1 MEKQIIGGVF
11 DSQEEAVLAIET
23 LKAKG
28 FEPNNLSVFA
38 KNDDIVDEIEL
49 RTDVEPV
56 DGDKNPTKKIGKGF
70 GIGAGTGGVIGGIT
84 GLIAEIG
91 LLAIPGIGPLAAA
104 GPLAATLTGA
114 AVGATGG
121 GIVGALTGAGIP
133 ENDAEEYEKFVK
145 EGNILIF
152 AEVEEHQR
160 QDIQNV
166 FLESKTLNRHMYL

>member
-11 DSQEEAVLAIET
+11 ESQDEAVRAIET

-28 FEPNNLSVFA
+28 FDPNNLSVFA
-38 KNDDIVDEIEL
+38 KSNDVVDEIEVQ
-49 RTDVEPV
+49 TDVEPV
-56 DGDKNPTKKIGKGF
+56 DSEENPTKKMGKGF
-70 GIGAGTGGVIGGIT
+70 GIGAGTGGVIGGVT

-114 AVGATGG
+114 AIGATGG
-121 GIVGALTGAGIP
+121 GIVGALTGAGVS
-133 ENDAEEYEKFVK
+133 ETEAKEYEKFVK

-160 QDIQNV
+160 QEIQQV
-166 FLESKTLNRHMYL
+166 FTDAKSLNRHMYL